1 MQTADT
7 AHRFG
12 MTIRDKGYTT
22 MRKSNA
28 GNHLPAGFT
37 ILYRTRTLVR
47 NSTGLLPED
56 CPRRAKI
63 AGAPPVC
70 WAAGK
75 PDSEIPQLLM
85 REISTPLCHNHTEV
99 HSQGDWKRCSERE
112 GDVVMKHKVDVA
124 YV

>member
-1 MQTADT
+1 
-7 AHRFG
+7 
-12 MTIRDKGYTT
+12 MTIRDEGYTT

-37 ILYRTRTLVR
+37 SVYRTRTLVR

-63 AGAPPVC
+63 AGASPIC
-70 WAAGK
+70 WVPGK
-75 PDSEIPQLLM
+75 PDSENPQLLM
-85 REISTPLCHNHTEV
+85 GEISTPLCHNHTEV
-99 HSQGDWKRCSERE
+99 HSQGDWKRCSGRE
-112 GDVVMKHKVDVA
+112 GDVVMKHKVDLA